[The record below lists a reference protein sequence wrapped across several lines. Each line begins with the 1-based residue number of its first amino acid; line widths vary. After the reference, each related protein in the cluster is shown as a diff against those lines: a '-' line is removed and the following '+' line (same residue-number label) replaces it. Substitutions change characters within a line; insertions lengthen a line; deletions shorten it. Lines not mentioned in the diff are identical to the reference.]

1 MADTDASV
9 ATFVSSA
16 IFTAAVSVALFLVF
30 ALVRTRFPRVYSP
43 KTYMGP
49 DRERPG
55 GAASGPLGW
64 IFGGRRLNEQEVIER
79 CGLDAYM
86 FLDFLNK
93 SFYLFFAFAL
103 LAIPILI
110 PLNAYHQLSLAGL
123 NQFSIANVAD
133 TPRLWGHLVLTVLF
147 CVATLTLCMWSVRTY
162 ISRRQRYLMSE
173 HHAQSLQATTVLVC
187 GIQPGEANI
196 QSLNRIFGVLPGGVR
211 RIWLAYEAKQLQKDC
226 TKRIALINKLEVAEC
241 ALIRSKLKLHAQTG
255 RRSSQAS
262 AASTDLLRNRA
273 QSGEEGGAGAMQ
285 QPDESFPSQ
294 NRPRHRISSF
304 PLSKLPC
311 GGEKLDSI
319 LAYRSELS
327 NMNSAIVARQQAG
340 MQGMHENEKENKM
353 NSAFIQ
359 FNHQLGAHLAAQ
371 SVVHR
376 KTLTMSPRHLEVHPQ
391 DVLWDNLGYSLK
403 ERNVRKT
410 IATVLAFFLIVL
422 WTIPVT
428 FVASVASLDTIVT
441 YAPFLSGVYNLPES
455 VVGIIQGLLPP
466 IGLALLMMV
475 LPIILYKLAHFGGEV
490 LSTRKSLEVVTSYH
504 WFSVVHVLLVTTL
517 ANGIFAAILAIK
529 ENPYNVMNML
539 ASTLPQ
545 ASTFFLS
552 FILLSFIQI
561 PLMLLQI
568 GPLIMYHVGKFT
580 SSTPRQM
587 FATERAMGSVD
598 WGMTI
603 PVHTIAFSIG
613 LLYSTIQPLILPLMV
628 IYFGLK
634 YLAFRHLFLYVYRQ
648 PFDSGGLIYPR
659 IVDQMYVAVILF
671 EIVMMGLFVL
681 QKAIGQSVVM
691 FILLVASAMAILIS
705 RNRVFKP
712 LIRFLPMEAFD
723 RQGVVDASG
732 RALESGAGVSFRLDQ
747 ERMDAS
753 SASGINPVPA
763 QEVFHEK
770 APYKDPHSP
779 LQEPTSREIYSPDM
793 NKSPSPLRQAT
804 FLSRHSR
811 QNSEIQSLDPSTAQT
826 NSKNISGHNDTPSSD
841 SRSQH
846 SNHSPLPS
854 IRVESM
860 SRGVDNASNISL
872 PGTPTTQ
879 HQSITT
885 TASSSAHHQQASSVQ
900 MNRQTS
906 KGSQISV
913 SSGQGPSREPQQR
926 HTTLPHSHPEPPTT
940 QPQQPQPKQH
950 PQHPEKD
957 KQHRHRV
964 LTSSSLGSALLPTL
978 QHQESE
984 YGGSLQVLGANHS
997 ILSTSRAG
1005 ADKRVPDSLAY
1016 VNPALWI
1023 ETQPVWL
1030 PQDPRG
1036 FAEIETME
1044 LTNAGLKSTTEQA
1057 MMDMKGKIAVDVGEW
1072 NVAPGDEFWD

>member
-1 MADTDASV
+1 MADDSQATDASV

-49 DRERPG
+49 EHERPG
-55 GAASGPLGW
+55 GAVSGLLGW
-64 IFGGRRLNEQEVIER
+64 IFGGRKLVEQELIER
-79 CGLDAYM
+79 CGLDAFM

-93 SFYLFFAFAL
+93 SFYLFLAFAV

-110 PLNAYHQLSLAGL
+110 PLNAYHQLSLVGL

-133 TPRLWGHLVLTVLF
+133 QPRLWGHLILTVLF
-147 CVATLTLCMWSVRTY
+147 CVATLILCIWSVRTY
-162 ISRRQRYLMSE
+162 ISRRQHYLMSH

-187 GIQPGEANI
+187 GIPPGEDNI
-196 QSLNRIFGVLPGGVR
+196 QSLNRIFSVLPGGVH

-226 TKRIALINKLEVAEC
+226 TKRIALTNKLEVAEC
-241 ALIRSKLKLHAQTG
+241 GLIRSKLKLHAQTG
-255 RRSSQAS
+255 RRPSQAS

-273 QSGEEGGAGAMQ
+273 QGGEEGSAGAATHHS
-285 QPDESFPSQ
+285 DESFPAQ
-294 NRPRHRISSF
+294 NRPQHRTSPF

-311 GGEKLDSI
+311 GGKKIDSI

-327 NMNSAIVARQQAG
+327 NMNSAIMARQQAG
-340 MQGMHENEKENKM
+340 MQGMHGNQSENKM
-353 NSAFIQ
+353 SSAFIQ

-376 KTLTMSPRHLEVHPQ
+376 KTLTMSPRHLEVHPR

-410 IATVLAFFLIVL
+410 IAMVLAFLLIAL

-428 FVASVASLDTIVT
+428 FVASIASLDTIVKF
-441 YAPFLSGVYNLPES
+441 APFLSGVYSLPKI

-466 IGLALLMMV
+466 IGLALLMMI

-490 LSTRKSLEVVTSYH
+490 LSTRKTHQVVTSYH

-517 ANGIFAAILAIK
+517 ANGIFAAVQEIK
-529 ENPYNVMNML
+529 DNPTKIMEML

-568 GPLIMYHVGKFT
+568 GPLIMYYVGKFT

-587 FATERAMGSVD
+587 FSTERTMGAVD

-628 IYFGLK
+628 IYFGLY
-634 YLAFRHLFLYVYRQ
+634 YLAYRHLFLYVYRQ

-659 IVDQMYVAVILF
+659 IVDQMYVAVMLF
-671 EIVMMGLFVL
+671 EIVMLGLFVL

-691 FILLVASAMAILIS
+691 FILLVASAMAIAIS

-712 LIRFLPMEAFD
+712 LIKFLPVEAFD
-723 RQGVVDASG
+723 RQSVADTTA
-732 RALESGAGVSFRLDQ
+732 RAVESGAGSSIGLEQ
-747 ERMDAS
+747 GRMDPS
-753 SASGINPVPA
+753 SGSNINPVPA

-779 LQEPTSREIYSPDM
+779 LQEPASREIYSPDAS
-793 NKSPSPLRQAT
+793 KSPSSPLRQTT

-811 QNSEIQSLDPSTAQT
+811 QNSDVQSLDPSSAQT
-826 NSKNISGHNDTPSSD
+826 NTNNTGNNDAASVSAD

-846 SNHSPLPS
+846 SNSPLPS
-854 IRVESM
+854 IRVESLI
-860 SRGVDNASNISL
+860 RETDNASNISL

-879 HQSITT
+879 HQSIATT
-885 TASSSAHHQQASSVQ
+885 TSSSVHNQQASDQ
-900 MNRQTS
+900 MNRRTS
-906 KGSQISV
+906 NGSHMSAN
-913 SSGQGPSREPQQR
+913 SGQGPSQTQQQ
-926 HTTLPHSHPEPPTT
+926 HALPHSPLGPST
-940 QPQQPQPKQH
+940 QSQSQSQS
-950 PQHPEKD
+950 QHPETD
-957 KQHRHRV
+957 KQPRPRV
-964 LTSSSLGSALLPTL
+964 LTSSSMGSALLPTL
-978 QHQESE
+978 QRQGSE

-997 ILSTSRAG
+997 MLSTSHACG
-1005 ADKRVPDSLAY
+1005 DKRVPDSLAY
-1016 VNPALWI
+1016 VNPALWA
-1023 ETQPVWL
+1023 EAQPVWL

-1057 MMDMKGKIAVDVGEW
+1057 TMDMKGKVAVDVGDW
-1072 NVAPGDEFWD
+1072 DVAPGDEFW